1 MTRRPAG
8 DPFPG
13 AVIGPD
19 AESGI
24 AAHPPADPP
33 PPADA
38 TPPRDVPPDHTSIV
52 DTPVAAPAG
61 GTRRA
66 TKMTKQLEDLYSML
80 GTGIFAFDRQ
90 VGVTVLEQGPACA
103 KALDELAA
111 TSPAV
116 RRALTSLLSTSA
128 WSAVIMAHLPIVTVV
143 ATKYVPYLREIYLRD
158 VAGADAGAPPGEAA
172 A

>member
-1 MTRRPAG
+1 MRRTAG
-8 DPFPG
+8 DPFAG

-19 AESGI
+19 TESGI
-24 AAHPPADPP
+24 PTAPPAEPP
-33 PPADA
+33 HDSPADA
-38 TPPRDVPPDHTSIV
+38 SPRDAPADHTSIV
-52 DTPVAAPAG
+52 DTPVTAPG
-61 GTRRA
+61 GTTRRA

-116 RRALTSLLSTSA
+116 RRALASLLSTSA
-128 WSAVIMAHLPIVTVV
+128 WSAVIMAHLPIATVI

-158 VAGADAGAPPGEAA
+158 VAGAPAGEQAA